1 MYIYR
6 WPPSNLR
13 QGHNGG
19 RDEVIGQRGAK
30 GCSGS
35 HGNQASV
42 FLNLTSILT
51 HLHCQ
56 KLGWWSGVDSELWS
70 VSRVL
75 VHIVDLESQ
84 TSAVFLCESEVKAV
98 FTLSINM

>member
-35 HGNQASV
+35 HGNQAPV

-56 KLGWWSGVDSELWS
+56 KLG
-70 VSRVL
+70 
-75 VHIVDLESQ
+75 
-84 TSAVFLCESEVKAV
+84 
-98 FTLSINM
+98 